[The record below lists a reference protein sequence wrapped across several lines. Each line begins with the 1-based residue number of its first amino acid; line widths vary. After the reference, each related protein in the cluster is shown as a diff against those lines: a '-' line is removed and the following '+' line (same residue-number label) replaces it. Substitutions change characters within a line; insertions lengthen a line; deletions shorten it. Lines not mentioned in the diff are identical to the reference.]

1 VGLGQRA
8 LENLEVRPE
17 VSPENKQGM
26 RVLVTGHA
34 GYIGCSL
41 VPLFQDAGHDVVG
54 LDSYLFE
61 GCDFGDVKDIPA
73 YRLDIR
79 DVLPEHLEGFD
90 AVVHLAGI
98 SNDPLGD
105 LNADNTYDINYR
117 GAVHVAKAAKAAGV
131 SRFIFSSS
139 CSLYGA
145 HGDAPID
152 ETADFLP
159 VTPYGESKVLA
170 ERDIAALADDDFSPT
185 FLRNATAYGL
195 SSRLRGDLVVNNL
208 TGYAVTTKQVL
219 LKSDGTPWRPLV
231 HIEDISRAFLAA
243 VEAPREVVHMLA
255 VNVGR
260 TEENYRIRDVATIVE
275 EVVTGSVA
283 TFGPGAGPDLRNYR
297 VNCDLITQVLPA
309 YQPQW
314 TVRRGVEELYA
325 AYQEEGLTLEDLT
338 GARFQRIKHILA
350 LQEAGLVDQQLRVV
364 GAREEVAHV

>member
-1 VGLGQRA
+1 
-8 LENLEVRPE
+8 
-17 VSPENKQGM
+17 M

-41 VPLFQDAGHDVVG
+41 VPLFQQAGHDVVG

-61 GCDFGDVKDIPA
+61 GCDFGDVQDIPA

-79 DVLPEHLEGFD
+79 DVSPEHLEGFD

-170 ERDIAALADDDFSPT
+170 ERDIAAIADDDFSPT

-195 SSRLRGDLVVNNL
+195 SGRLRGDLVVNNL

-243 VEAPREVVHMLA
+243 VEAPREVVHLLA

-297 VNCDLITQVLPA
+297 VNCDLITKVLPA

-338 GARFQRIKHILA
+338 GPRFQRIKHILA
-350 LQEAGLVDQQLRVV
+350 LQEAGLIDEQLRLI
-364 GAREEVAHV
+364 GAREEAINV